1 MEAVEE
7 LRKLREDLER
17 RKVLT
22 SGRGRDEVTEALKEL
37 AMRYGYNSKES
48 ARAILNRKLQGKL
61 SDTVTAVRE
70 E

>member
-7 LRKLREDLER
+7 LRKLLNDLER
-17 RKVLT
+17 RKVLR
-22 SGRGRDEVTEALKEL
+22 SGKEVVTESIKEL
-37 AMRYGYNSKES
+37 AMRYGYNSKER
-48 ARAILNRKLQGKL
+48 ARAILNQKLQGKL

>member
-17 RKVLT
+17 SKVLK
-22 SGRGRDEVTEALKEL
+22 SGKDVVTEALKEL
-37 AMRYGYNSKES
+37 AMRYGYNSTES

>member
-7 LRKLREDLER
+7 LRKLLDDLGR
-17 RKVLT
+17 RKVLR
-22 SGRGRDEVTEALKEL
+22 SGKEVVTESIKEL
-37 AMRYGYNSKES
+37 AMRYGYNSKER

>member
-7 LRKLREDLER
+7 LRKLLNDLER
-17 RKVLT
+17 RKVLR
-22 SGRGRDEVTEALKEL
+22 SGKEVVTESIKEL
-37 AMRYGYNSKES
+37 AMRYGYNSKER

>member
-7 LRKLREDLER
+7 LRKLREDSER
-17 RKVLT
+17 RTVLK
-22 SGRGRDEVTEALKEL
+22 SGKDVVTESLKEL

-61 SDTVTAVRE
+61 SNTVTAVRE